1 MQTTVSTGPARRVGR
16 GGLVRDGV
24 LVTCALLMLLTLYLV
39 FLWVP
44 TDANL
49 GVSQRI
55 LYFHVP
61 LAILSLISII
71 VVAIASAVHLA
82 RKDEKSDAIAYA
94 SAEIG
99 IVFCTLAI
107 VTGAIW
113 GKPVWGVWWTW
124 DPKLTLTLVLWFVYA
139 AYMMLRAYGPKGSQ
153 GARYGSVLA
162 LVGAID
168 APIVY
173 YAAELWR
180 STHPSHVI
188 GVSAESGSLP
198 TEMAIALVIS
208 LLTFSLLFAYLI
220 IERYVLRRAETDID
234 ELFRSFT

>member
-1 MQTTVSTGPARRVGR
+1 
-16 GGLVRDGV
+16 
-24 LVTCALLMLLTLYLV
+24 
-39 FLWVP
+39 
-44 TDANL
+44 
-49 GVSQRI
+49 
-55 LYFHVP
+55 
-61 LAILSLISII
+61 
-71 VVAIASAVHLA
+71 
-82 RKDEKSDAIAYA
+82 
-94 SAEIG
+94 
-99 IVFCTLAI
+99 
-107 VTGAIW
+107 
-113 GKPVWGVWWTW
+113 
-124 DPKLTLTLVLWFVYA
+124 
-139 AYMMLRAYGPKGSQ
+139 MLRAYGPKGSQ

-208 LLTFSLLFAYLI
+208 LLTFSLLFTYLI
-220 IERYVLRRAETDID
+220 IERYVLRCTETDID

>member
-1 MQTTVSTGPARRVGR
+1 MDSNNPYKSFAVIF
-16 GGLVRDGV
+16 
-24 LVTCALLMLLTLYLV
+24 ALATIMIANLALIFFWTPTEMVMGIVQKVLYL
-39 FLWVP
+39 
-44 TDANL
+44 
-49 GVSQRI
+49 
-55 LYFHVP
+55 HVP
-61 LAILSLISII
+61 LAWIGFLAFF
-71 VVAIASAVHLA
+71 VVFIGSVMYLWKKTQRWDGLA
-82 RKDEKSDAIAYA
+82 QA
-94 SAEIG
+94 SAEVG
-99 IVFCTLAI
+99 VLCTTLML

-113 GKPVWGVWWTW
+113 AKPVWGVWWTW